1 MSIKNNQF
9 NKVLTISIAAYN
21 VEKYINK
28 ALDSLIDDEILNKI
42 EVIVVD
48 DGSTDDTL
56 SLIKEY
62 ELKYPDTFNIV
73 SKENAGY
80 GSTVNYSIKNASGKY
95 FKLLDGDDWYD
106 TDGLKSLIYELEQT
120 DVDIVFNLFNK
131 IINGKIISGIGFD
144 NKYFC
149 REFGIEELDINEGIP
164 MHSVTYKTSVLKE
177 SGLLL
182 KERKFYTDNYY
193 VSIPLTRVNT
203 VKFLNFPVYN
213 YRLGLSGQTMN
224 RAVNIKHIDDLKE
237 ISLDLIDYFSK
248 IDTSCKSYI
257 YLCTRIAATCTDYF
271 AALLTLPISKESL
284 VQIKEFDYK
293 VKQKSKTLYDRMAT
307 LDRKAARTLRIVR
320 KYNYNLYWIFALL
333 RRLI

>member
-1 MSIKNNQF
+1 MNDKI
-9 NKVLTISIAAYN
+9 LTISVAAYN
-21 VEKYINK
+21 VEKYIKNT
-28 ALDSLIDDEILNKI
+28 LDSILNTELYSKF
-42 EVIVVD
+42 EVLVID
-48 DGSTDDTL
+48 DGSTDNTYNVV
-56 SLIKEY
+56 KKY
-62 ELKYPDTFNIV
+62 EEMYPDSFKTIH
-73 SKENAGY
+73 KENGGY
-80 GSTVNYSIKNASGKY
+80 GSTVNYSIKHAVGKY

-131 IINGKIISGIGFD
+131 IINGKIISGISFD
-144 NKYFC
+144 NKYFG

-177 SGLLL
+177 SGLML
-182 KERKFYTDNYY
+182 KERMFYTDNYY

-224 RAVNIKHIDDLKE
+224 RAVNIKHINDLKE

-248 IDTSCKSYI
+248 IDTSCKSYN
-257 YLCTRIAATCTDYF
+257 YLCTRIAATCIDYF

-284 VQIKEFDYK
+284 IQIKEFDKFIKIKSSLLYERMANLERK
-293 VKQKSKTLYDRMAT
+293 ASKTIHMI
-307 LDRKAARTLRIVR
+307 RKS
-320 KYNYNLYWIFALL
+320 NYSLYWIFALL
-333 RRLI
+333 RKLI

>member
-1 MSIKNNQF
+1 MNDKI
-9 NKVLTISIAAYN
+9 LTISVAAYN
-21 VEKYINK
+21 VEKYIKNT
-28 ALDSLIDDEILNKI
+28 LDSILNTELYSKF
-42 EVIVVD
+42 EVLVID
-48 DGSTDDTL
+48 DGSTDNTYNVV
-56 SLIKEY
+56 KKY
-62 ELKYPDTFNIV
+62 EEMYPDSFKTIH
-73 SKENAGY
+73 KENGGY
-80 GSTVNYSIKNASGKY
+80 GSTVNYSIKHAVGKY

-131 IINGKIISGIGFD
+131 IINGKIISGISFD
-144 NKYFC
+144 NKYFG

-177 SGLLL
+177 SGLML

-224 RAVNIKHIDDLKE
+224 RAVNIKHINDLKE

-248 IDTSCKSYI
+248 IDTSCKSYN

-284 VQIKEFDYK
+284 IQIKEFDKFIKIKSSPLYERMANLERK
-293 VKQKSKTLYDRMAT
+293 ASKTIHMI
-307 LDRKAARTLRIVR
+307 RKS
-320 KYNYNLYWIFALL
+320 NYSLYWIFALL
-333 RRLI
+333 RKLI

>member
-1 MSIKNNQF
+1 MINDGNIKI
-9 NKVLTISIAAYN
+9 LTISVAAYN
-21 VEKYINK
+21 VEKYIK
-28 ALDSLIDDEILNKI
+28 KTLDSLIYDKILDKI

-48 DGSTDDTL
+48 DGSTDNTVQIL
-56 SLIKEY
+56 REY
-62 ELKYPDTFNIV
+62 E
-73 SKENAGY
+73 SKFPYVFKIIHKTNAGY

-131 IINGKIISGIGFD
+131 IINGKIISGISFD
-144 NKYFC
+144 NKYLG

-177 SGLLL
+177 SGLIL
-182 KERKFYTDNYY
+182 KEKMFYTDNYY

-224 RAVNIKHIDDLKE
+224 RAVNIKHINDLKE

-248 IDTSCKSYI
+248 IDSSCKSYN

-284 VQIKEFDYK
+284 VQIREFDKFIKIKSSPLYERMANLERK
-293 VKQKSKTLYDRMAT
+293 ASKTIHMIRNS
-307 LDRKAARTLRIVR
+307 
-320 KYNYNLYWIFALL
+320 NYCLYWIFAIL

>member
-1 MSIKNNQF
+1 MNDKI
-9 NKVLTISIAAYN
+9 LTISVAAYN
-21 VEKYINK
+21 VEKYIKNT
-28 ALDSLIDDEILNKI
+28 LDSILNTELYSKF
-42 EVIVVD
+42 EVLVID
-48 DGSTDDTL
+48 DGSTDNTYNVV
-56 SLIKEY
+56 KKY
-62 ELKYPDTFNIV
+62 EEMYPDSFKTIH
-73 SKENAGY
+73 KENGGY
-80 GSTVNYSIKNASGKY
+80 GSTVNYSIKHAVGKY

-131 IINGKIISGIGFD
+131 IINGKIISGISFD
-144 NKYFC
+144 NKYF
-149 REFGIEELDINEGIP
+149 GSEELDINEGIP

-177 SGLLL
+177 SGLML

-224 RAVNIKHIDDLKE
+224 RAVNIKHINDLKE

-248 IDTSCKSYI
+248 IDTSCKSYN

-284 VQIKEFDYK
+284 IQIKEFDKFIKIKSSPLYERMANLERK
-293 VKQKSKTLYDRMAT
+293 ASKTIHMI
-307 LDRKAARTLRIVR
+307 RKS
-320 KYNYNLYWIFALL
+320 NYSLYWIFALL
-333 RRLI
+333 RKLI

>member
-1 MSIKNNQF
+1 MINDGNIKI
-9 NKVLTISIAAYN
+9 LTISVAAYN
-21 VEKYINK
+21 VEKYIK
-28 ALDSLIDDEILNKI
+28 KTLDSLIYDKILDKI

-48 DGSTDDTL
+48 DGSTDNTIQIL
-56 SLIKEY
+56 REY
-62 ELKYPDTFNIV
+62 E
-73 SKENAGY
+73 SKFPYVFKIIHKTNAGY

-120 DVDIVFNLFNK
+120 DVDIVFNPFNK
-131 IINGKIISGIGFD
+131 IINGKIISGISFD
-144 NKYFC
+144 NKYFG

-164 MHSVTYKTSVLKE
+164 MHSATYKTSVLKE
-177 SGLLL
+177 SGLIL
-182 KERKFYTDNYY
+182 KERMFYTDNYY

-248 IDTSCKSYI
+248 IDTSCKSYN

-271 AALLTLPISKESL
+271 AILLTLPISKESL
-284 VQIKEFDYK
+284 IQIKEFDKFIKIKSSPLYERMANLERK
-293 VKQKSKTLYDRMAT
+293 ASKTIHMIRNS
-307 LDRKAARTLRIVR
+307 
-320 KYNYNLYWIFALL
+320 NYCLYWIFAIL

>member
-1 MSIKNNQF
+1 MNDKI
-9 NKVLTISIAAYN
+9 LTISVAAYN
-21 VEKYINK
+21 VEKYIKNT
-28 ALDSLIDDEILNKI
+28 LDSILNTELYSKF
-42 EVIVVD
+42 EVLVID
-48 DGSTDDTL
+48 DGSTDNTYNVV
-56 SLIKEY
+56 KKY
-62 ELKYPDTFNIV
+62 EEMYPDSFKTIH
-73 SKENAGY
+73 KENGGY
-80 GSTVNYSIKNASGKY
+80 GSTVNYSIKHAVGKY

-131 IINGKIISGIGFD
+131 IINGKIISGISFD
-144 NKYFC
+144 NKYFG

-177 SGLLL
+177 SGLML

-224 RAVNIKHIDDLKE
+224 RAVNIKHINDLKE

-248 IDTSCKSYI
+248 IDTSCKSYN

-284 VQIKEFDYK
+284 IQIKEFDKFIKIKSSPLYERMANLERK
-293 VKQKSKTLYDRMAT
+293 ASKTIHMI
-307 LDRKAARTLRIVR
+307 RKS
-320 KYNYNLYWIFALL
+320 NYSLYWIFGLL
-333 RRLI
+333 RKLI